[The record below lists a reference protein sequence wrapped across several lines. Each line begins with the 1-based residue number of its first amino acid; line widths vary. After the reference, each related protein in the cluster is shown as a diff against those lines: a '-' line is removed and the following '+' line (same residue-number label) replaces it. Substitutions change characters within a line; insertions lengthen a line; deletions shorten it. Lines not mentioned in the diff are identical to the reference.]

1 MKVYYLNSLQL
12 YCLIG
17 IVRVF
22 DIMGKQIKQL
32 SLISEGNPAALYI
45 EAHFWGNGIA
55 AISSESI
62 VYVAEVSV
70 LFIYIY

>member
-1 MKVYYLNSLQL
+1 
-12 YCLIG
+12 
-17 IVRVF
+17 
-22 DIMGKQIKQL
+22 MGKQIKQL

-70 LFIYIY
+70 LFIYILIKFL